1 MKYNEASSTI
11 YKEDDMKGFV
21 NITLDHTST
30 SKPSTIVNR
39 ISNVDN
45 VKFVHLVTGF
55 VDAIAF
61 VDAPTQDD
69 FRDAIFAISKVSGVA
84 STNTNVAL

>member
-1 MKYNEASSTI
+1 
-11 YKEDDMKGFV
+11 MKGFV
-21 NITLDHTST
+21 NIMLDHTST
-30 SKPSTIVNR
+30 SKPSSIIDK
-39 ISNVDN
+39 ISKVDN
-45 VKFVHLVTGF
+45 VKFAHLVTGF

-69 FRDAIFAISKVSGVA
+69 FRDAIFAVGKVSGVA